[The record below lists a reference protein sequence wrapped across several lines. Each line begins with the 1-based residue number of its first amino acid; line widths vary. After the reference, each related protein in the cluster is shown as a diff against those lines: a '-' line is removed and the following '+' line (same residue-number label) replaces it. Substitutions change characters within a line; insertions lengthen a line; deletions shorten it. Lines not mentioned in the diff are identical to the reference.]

1 MNPNRLFAL
10 VILLFAV
17 GYLAM
22 ATQITQPNAVAA
34 VGPRVFPV
42 AIGIGLVCSG
52 LWLFGW
58 PGAVEAVAEGE
69 SAAVVSFDWL
79 RVVSLL
85 LLLIGYIALFR
96 PLGYILSTTIFMF
109 AGVQLLGDRATLLR
123 DLLTSVLL
131 IAAISF
137 VFARLL
143 GINLPDGLLGW

>member
-1 MNPNRLFAL
+1 M
-10 VILLFAV
+10 
-17 GYLAM
+17 
-22 ATQITQPNAVAA
+22 
-34 VGPRVFPV
+34 
-42 AIGIGLVCSG
+42 LVCSG